1 MNSDDLVLKS
11 FLATAKNKGGNLSD
25 EILIEIYNIEKKHQ
39 FTDGENR
46 SGPFREIEKAIQTY
60 IEKQGG

>member
-11 FLATAKNKGGNLSD
+11 FLATAKDKGGDLSD
-25 EILIEIYNIEKKHQ
+25 ELLIEIYNIEKKHQ

-46 SGPFREIEKAIQTY
+46 ATPCREIEKAIQSY
-60 IEKQGG
+60 IKKQGV